1 MGKWLE
7 EITDYIRTNT
17 VALVS
22 RQDWLPCIN
31 ACGCSQP
38 NVFMGAQLRGS
49 CFCLNYQMVSW
60 CTGLKEN
67 QFWCSFPSQGGFAY
81 KLEPPHAHLVS
92 LPLTH
97 PAGLTSALACA
108 TYHLLLWKRGPR
120 ISTLL
125 PVKPE
130 LQHLVDTES
139 ASCNPAWTTRLT
151 GQALHLLPLSFQ
163 CALWSNSP
171 KW

>member
-1 MGKWLE
+1 
-7 EITDYIRTNT
+7 
-17 VALVS
+17 
-22 RQDWLPCIN
+22 
-31 ACGCSQP
+31 
-38 NVFMGAQLRGS
+38 MGAQLRGS

-60 CTGLKEN
+60 CTRLKEN

-92 LPLTH
+92 LPPTH

-108 TYHLLLWKRGPR
+108 TYHLLFWKRGPR

-151 GQALHLLPLSFQ
+151 GQALHLLPLSLSTTEIPVCFVVKLPQ
-163 CALWSNSP
+163 MITPIFFNSELTNRCAV
-171 KW
+171 